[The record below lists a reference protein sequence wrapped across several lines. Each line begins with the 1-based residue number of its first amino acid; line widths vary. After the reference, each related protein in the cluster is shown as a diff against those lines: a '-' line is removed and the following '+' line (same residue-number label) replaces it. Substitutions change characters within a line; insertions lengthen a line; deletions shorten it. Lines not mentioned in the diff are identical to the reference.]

1 MGQKIHP
8 KGFRVGII
16 ENWDS
21 FWYANDSDYG
31 KFLAEDVAL
40 RKYLKE
46 HLYKAGISRILIG
59 RKASQIEIDLYTSR
73 PGLIIGKGG
82 KEVAAIREELQKR
95 SGKQI
100 QLNIHEEKDPEACAV
115 LVAENIAAQLER
127 RIAYRRAMKQAV
139 AKVLRSGGKGVKIMC
154 AGRLAGAEI
163 ARCEKYRAGRV
174 PLQTLRAKIDYGFAE
189 ANTLYG
195 KIGVK
200 VWVYKGEVLKGKGAS
215 ANLVKASENA
225 VMTASKDEPKA
236 KGEAAV

>member
-1 MGQKIHP
+1 MGQKAHP
-8 KGFRVGII
+8 KGLRIGII
-16 ENWDS
+16 EGWDS
-21 FWYANDSDYG
+21 FWFASDSDYG
-31 KFLAEDVAL
+31 KFLAEDLKL

-46 HLYKAGISRILIG
+46 HLYKAGISRIAIG
-59 RKASQIEIDLYTSR
+59 RKANQIEIDLFTSR

-100 QLNIHEEKDPEACAV
+100 QLNIHEEKNPESCAV
-115 LVAENIAAQLER
+115 LVAENIASQLER
-127 RIAYRRAMKQAV
+127 RIAYRRAMKQSV
-139 AKVLRSGGKGVKIMC
+139 AKVLRTGGKGVKIVC
-154 AGRLAGAEI
+154 GGRLGGSEI

-200 VWVYKGEVLKGKGAS
+200 VWVFKGEVLKEKNTGNLTDGATGNAASPTPVEELKVIEGKI
-215 ANLVKASENA
+215 
-225 VMTASKDEPKA
+225 
-236 KGEAAV
+236 